1 MYLIAL
7 AIAPGIAISLFI
19 YSLRSYDKGPRSQLL
34 ITFLLGMV
42 ATVPAYLLQ
51 TLTADVRVDPGRH
64 SILSFVWFA
73 FVAVAFSEEGCKFL
87 VLRIYAFP
95 RKAFQEPFDGIVFA
109 VMAGMGFAT
118 VENIEYVLKF
128 GAETALSRFF
138 LSVPAHASFAVLMG
152 YHLGLA
158 KRAPQRAAWLM
169 TRGLLIAVLLHGSFD
184 FFLFLQQNWKVRA
197 YLSTGVLSFGAFA
210 SFYIAVRLALRAIRM
225 HRFPR
230 DEPETEHEESR
241 QNTNFD

>member
-95 RKAFQEPFDGIVFA
+95 RKAFQEPLFESSKQKRLCRQRFIPAPGTSPKGIPV
-109 VMAGMGFAT
+109 VDRRTGF
-118 VENIEYVLKF
+118 
-128 GAETALSRFF
+128 R
-138 LSVPAHASFAVLMG
+138 
-152 YHLGLA
+152 
-158 KRAPQRAAWLM
+158 R
-169 TRGLLIAVLLHGSFD
+169 
-184 FFLFLQQNWKVRA
+184 
-197 YLSTGVLSFGAFA
+197 
-210 SFYIAVRLALRAIRM
+210 
-225 HRFPR
+225 
-230 DEPETEHEESR
+230 
-241 QNTNFD
+241 